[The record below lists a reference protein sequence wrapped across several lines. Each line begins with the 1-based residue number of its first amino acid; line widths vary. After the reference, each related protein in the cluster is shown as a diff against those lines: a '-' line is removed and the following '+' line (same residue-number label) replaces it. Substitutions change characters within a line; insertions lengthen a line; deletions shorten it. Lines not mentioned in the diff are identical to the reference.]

1 MKNVPKLRFKGF
13 SGEWQVKRL
22 DEVTSYVD
30 YRGKTPQKSDSGVFL
45 VTAKNVRLG
54 YIDYESSK
62 EYIPNDTYEEVM
74 RRGKPLIG
82 DVLITTEAPFGNV
95 ASINRED
102 IALAQRI
109 IKLRGKENVI
119 QNYYLKFYLLSNV
132 FQKELD
138 EKATGGTVKGIKG
151 SILHKMKL
159 NFPCFHEQTKIAD
172 FLTAIDDRISQLS
185 QKCDGLA
192 QYKKGVMQK
201 IFSQELRFKDEKGRA
216 FPAWDEK
223 RLGDMCST
231 FKSGQGITS
240 KDISESGKYPVYGG
254 NGLRGYTD
262 SYTHDGH
269 YLLIGRQGALC
280 GNINESRGRA
290 YLSEHAIAVQCND
303 ENDTN
308 WLSYMLILLNL
319 NQFSESS
326 AQPGLSVNR
335 LIKIKLMRPNKK
347 EQEKIAGFLSAVDE
361 KISQAQ
367 AQLAALK
374 QYKQGLLQQMFV

>member
-13 SGEWQVKRL
+13 SSEWQVKRL

-192 QYKKGVMQK
+192 EYKKGVMQK

-223 RLGDMCST
+223 RLGDICKITTGKSNREDSSLIGEYT
-231 FKSGQGITS
+231 FFDRSQDIRTSDIFLFDCEAVIVAGEGQDFIPKHFIGKFDLHQRTYAIIGF
-240 KDISESGKYPVYGG
+240 DENNGKYIFYNITYFRSYFLSQAVGSTVKS
-254 NGLRGYTD
+254 LR
-262 SYTHDGH
+262 
-269 YLLIGRQGALC
+269 LPMF
-280 GNINESRGRA
+280 EK
-290 YLSEHAIAVQCND
+290 
-303 ENDTN
+303 
-308 WLSYMLILLNL
+308 M
-319 NQFSESS
+319 
-326 AQPGLSVNR
+326 P
-335 LIKIKLMRPNKK
+335 IKLPCVA